1 MNTFDWMADQPEEAQ
16 PLREDDSREDP
27 SHRPKVPDD
36 GNGPAEDHHGDPVPS
51 QGGRNHDAVNAEPHQ
66 QEHTILDPQQ
76 QEDLTASNESII
88 ESVRKFFKMHN
99 RGKNFEELDGNTKAS
114 MAKVYKNLEATFGS
128 NEWVEKQTSITGEIK
143 VGDLADRI
151 GLDNLVG
158 SIKETAAINDS
169 FQEAII
175 AAQLTVVREIAQLTS
190 KWNPDKLTDKMYE
203 EVKAKLPSIKSM
215 ADLMKKPTRAK
226 TNLITGKQTDEK
238 RAPLTK
244 EETLALAQEIVKAMK
259 ADHARILSTNEEI
272 HTLLQKFWDVQYE
285 VRREDAH
292 SESYNTAAWETL
304 IEALARKMPASSPES
319 MAAFRQFEGAC
330 VASVIYMERSFR
342 GGKTEE

>member
-1 MNTFDWMADQPEEAQ
+1 MNTYDWMADQTEEEP
-16 PLREDDSREDP
+16 PLHEDNSREDP
-27 SHRPKVPDD
+27 SHRPTVPDD
-36 GNGPAEDHHGDPVPS
+36 GNGDTREHHSDPS
-51 QGGRNHDAVNAEPHQ
+51 HAQGGRNQDAAAEFPHE
-66 QEHTILDPQQ
+66 QEHSILDPQQ

-128 NEWVEKQTSITGEIK
+128 SEWVEKQTSITGEIK

-203 EVKAKLPSIKSM
+203 EVKAKLPNIKSM

-292 SESYNTAAWETL
+292 SESYNTAAWEAL
-304 IEALARKMPASSPES
+304 IEALARKMPANSPES